1 MPHEFIFTNSAQMI
15 KFVTKPEKYKDRF
28 EVSSS
33 PFLRIKLSF
42 YLV

>member
-15 KFVTKPEKYKDRF
+15 EFFTKPEKYKDRF
-28 EVSSS
+28 EISSS
-33 PFLRIKLSF
+33 PFLPMKLSF